1 MTRQVELPDLG
12 KLTKVRLWHEKR
24 NPFAGWH
31 LSKVSNTVS
40 FVSLGEGDLLHSLW
54 GSLFL
59 SKIGNSDEDF
69 DEGEV

>member
-1 MTRQVELPDLG
+1 MTQQVELPDLG

-31 LSKVSNTVS
+31 LSKVSSRVS
-40 FVSLGEGDLLHSLW
+40 FVSLREDDLFHSLR

-59 SKIGNSDEDF
+59 CFQNRHL
-69 DEGEV
+69 

>member
-31 LSKVSNTVS
+31 LSKVSNRVS
-40 FVSLGEGDLLHSLW
+40 FVSLKLMYSLLD
-54 GSLFL
+54 SLFL
-59 SKIGNSDEDF
+59 FFQNRQL
-69 DEGEV
+69 

>member
-31 LSKVSNTVS
+31 LSKVSVS
-40 FVSLGEGDLLHSLW
+40 FVSLGEADYLIPCGVPS
-54 GSLFL
+54 FCV